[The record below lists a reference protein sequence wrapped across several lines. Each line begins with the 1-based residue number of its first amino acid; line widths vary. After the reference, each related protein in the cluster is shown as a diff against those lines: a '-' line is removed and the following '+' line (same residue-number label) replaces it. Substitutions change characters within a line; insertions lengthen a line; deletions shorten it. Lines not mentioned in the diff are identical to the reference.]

1 MVLFSLEFRSSF
13 TYIEREVL
21 KDLVY
26 SNTTVIHVPSKSY
39 ASFWLGGEKGHDE
52 AIELSVSPGL
62 KLEAGVNYT
71 QCALRKIKDHCFE
84 FVASGDRYPFQLIL
98 STRRADGARQG
109 EKARILAPGNETCFT
124 VLASASGV
132 DERGDRYEVRIV
144 EVPLGSL
151 VEFCVESGGHTDYI
165 CATYDK
171 VVVVDDPSEF
181 VLRATGYTFRFVGIL
196 QGGFKEI

>member
-1 MVLFSLEFRSSF
+1 M
-13 TYIEREVL
+13 
-21 KDLVY
+21 VY
-26 SNTTVIHVPSKSY
+26 SNTTVIHVPSESY
-39 ASFWLGGEKGHDE
+39 ASIWLGGEKGHNE

-109 EKARILAPGNETCFT
+109 KKARILAPGDVTCFT
-124 VLASASGV
+124 ILASASGV
-132 DERGDRYEVRIV
+132 DERGDRYGVRII
-144 EVPLGSL
+144 EVPLNSL
-151 VEFCVESGGHTDYI
+151 AAFRIESGEHTDYI
-165 CATYDK
+165 CAAYDR
-171 VVVVDDPSEF
+171 VITVNNQSEF
-181 VLRATGYTFRFVGIL
+181 VLRATGYSFRFLSLL

>member
-1 MVLFSLEFRSSF
+1 MVF
-13 TYIEREVL
+13 
-21 KDLVY
+21 

-39 ASFWLGGEKGHDE
+39 ASFWLGGEKGHDGG
-52 AIELSVSPGL
+52 IELSVSPGL

-71 QCALRKIKDHCFE
+71 QCALSKIKDRCFK
-84 FVASGDRYPFQLIL
+84 FAASGDRYPFQLIL
-98 STRRADGARQG
+98 STRRAHGARQG
-109 EKARILAPGNETCFT
+109 EKVCILGPSNEACFT

-132 DERGDRYEVRIV
+132 DEGGEPYEVRIV

-151 VEFCVESGGHTDYI
+151 AEFCVESGGHTDYI
-165 CATYDK
+165 CAAYDK

-181 VLRATGYTFRFVGIL
+181 VLRATSYSFRFLSLL